1 MKHGIARKN
10 FHIYLNDTESKEI
23 YILLV
28 LTKLLQTPGMT
39 VTIHLIRHPLLPL
52 AHSEL

>member
-1 MKHGIARKN
+1 MELQD

-28 LTKLLQTPGMT
+28 LTKLLQAPGMT
-39 VTIHLIRHPLLPL
+39 VTIHLIRNPLLLL